1 MTAKERLVKA
11 YVSLIKAEK
20 ITIDKVP
27 TVLKEDVEN
36 LIYNILNENFEEVLP
51 EEIIDIKK

>member
-27 TVLKEDVEN
+27 TVLKADVEK
-36 LIYNILNENFEEVLP
+36 LI
-51 EEIIDIKK
+51 

>member
-11 YVSLIKAEK
+11 YVSLIKAKK

-27 TVLKEDVEN
+27 TVLKEDVEK
-36 LIYNILNENFEEVLP
+36 LI
-51 EEIIDIKK
+51 